1 MKKLG
6 FGFMRLPVLSKDDR
20 TSIDYQAV
28 CEMVDIF
35 IKNGFTYFDT
45 AHPYHDSHSE
55 IAIGKCL
62 SDRYPRESFFLADKL
77 SLWAIPSPDKMHQ
90 FFDKQLEKC
99 HVTYFDN
106 YLVHNLNKENYQKAK
121 HYGAFDFV
129 RKLKNEG
136 KVKEF
141 GFSFHDNAELL
152 DIILTEQP
160 DINYVQLQV
169 NYMDWDS
176 ESVQSAKCCEVAS
189 KHGKKIII
197 MEPVKGGTLSNV
209 PKQAEDVL
217 LKVDSNASVASWAI
231 RFAASVK
238 DSVMVLSGMSNL
250 EQLND
255 NISYMKD
262 FKPLNSKE
270 QSAISQVV
278 DIINGT
284 SPIACTG
291 CRYCVDG
298 CPQGVNIPECFS
310 IYNADL
316 QSTSRLFSSYDNI
329 PDNKRASA
337 CIECGQC
344 NHVCPQHLDVMSLLK
359 TVTKR
364 FAE

>member
-1 MKKLG
+1 
-6 FGFMRLPVLSKDDR
+6 
-20 TSIDYQAV
+20 
-28 CEMVDIF
+28 
-35 IKNGFTYFDT
+35 
-45 AHPYHDSHSE
+45 
-55 IAIGKCL
+55 
-62 SDRYPRESFFLADKL
+62 
-77 SLWAIPSPDKMHQ
+77 
-90 FFDKQLEKC
+90 KC

-106 YLVHNLNKENYQKAK
+106 YLVHNLNKENYQIAK
-121 HYGAFDFV
+121 QYGAFDFV
-129 RKLKNEG
+129 RKLKREG

-160 DINYVQLQV
+160 DVNYVQLQV

-176 ESVQSAKCCEVAS
+176 DTIQSAKCCEVAS

-197 MEPVKGGTLSNV
+197 MEPVKGGSLANV
-209 PKQAEDVL
+209 PKEAQDVFS
-217 LKVDSNASVASWAI
+217 KANRDASVASWAI

-238 DSVMVLSGMSNL
+238 DSVMVLSGMSNF

-270 QSAISQVV
+270 QEAILQVV

-284 SPIACTG
+284 CPIACTC

-298 CPQGVNIPECFS
+298 CPQGINIPECFS

-316 QSTSRLFSSYDNI
+316 QSKSDLFASYDNI
-329 PDNKRASA
+329 PDNKKASA

-344 NHVCPQHLDVMSLLK
+344 NHVCPQHLDVMSLLM

-364 FAE
+364 FTK